1 MIDIKELEKAIK
13 KAAITADAKTAT
25 EKEKVMGKFLFDNII
40 VELRNSSVS
49 EDIINELEKEI
60 NNATDK
66 NEAILRIIQ
75 NGGEVADKISAIIK
89 KII

>member
-1 MIDIKELEKAIK
+1 MIDIKELEEAVKRA
-13 KAAITADAKTAT
+13 AKTADIKT
-25 EKEKVMGKFLFDNII
+25 AAEKEEVMGKPLFDNII
-40 VELRNSSVS
+40 IELRNSSVN
-49 EDIINELEKEI
+49 EDVINELEKEI

-66 NEAILRIIQ
+66 NEAIQRIIQ